1 MNKIFILG
9 LLIGF
14 SLSQK
19 PSNIN
24 SECVMTKPD
33 GPYDCFDKTAEYFEQ
48 TCCYFI
54 GTYQDV
60 DSNEFVH
67 GKGCL
72 EAFRIDVSTGEKKA
86 ETQKKIENGE
96 YWPDYPGIKNIES
109 FVCYSPISEC
119 EKIQP
124 AKDEDE
130 CFSAQP
136 ELNSDK
142 CCYVESD
149 WVEGDKYEK
158 NLKYCADI
166 RIDDSKTRNLLEET
180 VITRKKGYATNIKKI
195 KCFSTS
201 LKINLLALALVLF
214 IF

>member
-14 SLSQK
+14 SLSLK
-19 PSNIN
+19 SSTEN
-24 SECVMTKPD
+24 SECVTAEPN
-33 GPYDCFDKTAEYFEQ
+33 GPQDCFNKTTEYFEQ

-54 GTYQDV
+54 GSYKD
-60 DSNEFVH
+60 DENSEYKH
-67 GKGCL
+67 GPACL

-96 YWPDYPGIKNIES
+96 YWKDYPPIKNIES

-136 ELNSDK
+136 ELTSDK

>member
-86 ETQKKIENGE
+86 ETQKKN
-96 YWPDYPGIKNIES
+96 
-109 FVCYSPISEC
+109 
-119 EKIQP
+119 
-124 AKDEDE
+124 
-130 CFSAQP
+130 
-136 ELNSDK
+136 
-142 CCYVESD
+142 
-149 WVEGDKYEK
+149 
-158 NLKYCADI
+158 
-166 RIDDSKTRNLLEET
+166 
-180 VITRKKGYATNIKKI
+180 
-195 KCFSTS
+195 
-201 LKINLLALALVLF
+201 
-214 IF
+214 